1 MTRPLNLTLLG
12 ATALLGACQAQA
24 PAAPAAVPHQVLHTG
39 SQCSTETP
47 SVRRVTDA
55 TALRQIVQGR
65 ALGATVA
72 VPAVDF
78 ERSLVLQVSI
88 GPQPNPG
95 HGMSITGAR
104 VEGASKRLVLDSVWV
119 LPQPGRMYP
128 MMVTLPCVVVS
139 VPQGDYRSVA
149 VVDAQGRER
158 IAATLAR

>member
-1 MTRPLNLTLLG
+1 MTRPLNLALLG
-12 ATALLGACQAQA
+12 ATGLLGACQAQA
-24 PAAPAAVPHQVLHTG
+24 PAAPATVPHQVVHAG

-47 SVRRVTDA
+47 SVQRVADA
-55 TALRQIVQGR
+55 SALRQVVQGR
-65 ALGATVA
+65 TLGATVA

-78 ERSLVLQVSI
+78 ERSLVLHVSI

-95 HGMSITGAR
+95 YGMSITGAR
-104 VEGASKRLVLDSVWV
+104 AEGASRRLVLDSVWV
-119 LPQPGRMYP
+119 QPQPGRMYP
-128 MMVTLPCVVVS
+128 MMVTMPCAIVS